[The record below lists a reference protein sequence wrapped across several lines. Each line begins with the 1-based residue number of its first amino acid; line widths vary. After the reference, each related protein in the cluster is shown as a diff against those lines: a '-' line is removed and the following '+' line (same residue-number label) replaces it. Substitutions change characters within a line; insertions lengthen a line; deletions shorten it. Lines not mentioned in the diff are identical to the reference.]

1 MAPPNVKIKHITRSP
16 SSSGDTRFPKLDE
29 CAHFHY
35 ENVELGPIKVLLCD
49 KQTDS
54 CKSSML
60 CSSSNKENETDHLCF
75 LITVISNSKKWV
87 VRRSYRN
94 FMFLDTQL
102 HRCVY
107 DRKYSLLPELQNL
120 SYDETKEE
128 EEYDDKIRNLLSEYL
143 ERFSQ
148 LAGSLINCGPVLN
161 WFELDNRGNRLIV
174 TDEAINTPAVA
185 AAYVVVPYCAQATDE
200 ISFDVGD
207 MISVIDM
214 PPPAES
220 SWWRGKKGFEV
231 GFFPSECVEVIGDKI
246 PHSFKLSNS
255 STKPVFR
262 RHGKL
267 IAFFRS
273 FLLSRPSRRKLKQS
287 GILKERVFGCDLGE
301 HLLNTGRD
309 IPMVLKCCAEFI
321 EEYGIVDGIYRL
333 SGVSS
338 NIQRLRLA
346 FDEDRPINLGDP
358 ATVHDIHSVA
368 SLLKMYFRELP
379 NPLLTYQLYDKFVS
393 AMQCNE
399 DVRLLK
405 VRDVVQQLPP
415 PHFRTLQYLLSHLAR
430 VASHGEETG
439 MTPKNI
445 AIVWAPNLLRSRDVE
460 NGGVGAL
467 HVVGVQAVLTEY
479 LIRFSD
485 LIFDDKGSLLSGS
498 ESEGLL
504 RARPKSLAISTPTK
518 LLSLEEA
525 RARALSTHLPSSQ
538 QKYIEVG
545 GGPDKLPSKYHTV
558 IELPSGK
565 SSLPKLKKSP
575 SGWKSFFSRGWYSG
589 STRDKSRP
597 SFRSRK
603 ASTGSLPHHSAF
615 MQEKPSVEMDIA
627 FGQRKKLRTVKS
639 AESLA
644 HCLKES
650 PSSTNKDDFSGTT
663 SHKSSP
669 QVSVE
674 SSHSFEMSSP
684 LSKSP
689 GLQKHTRSSSHESY
703 FESNSMDI
711 ISEPSFEE
719 DEHGLFYYVSE
730 QMRMLQDSQWSPDKN
745 KFKEDSVSMKSS
757 EFQDLAHQES
767 FEPEIEKNARKQ
779 KLSTSDEFAQ
789 AKYQKLNET
798 DQEMRGSS
806 VDSKTASSSAD
817 DTFDYDHMN
826 SNDNIWQTKDD
837 YNDTFSPKSEDL
849 TLDPIM
855 LYEAVI
861 NKRNSIISSSD
872 AENEPHD
879 RTVVER
885 YGNAE
890 TVLVEVHA
898 TQDSSSEEE
907 HYSPILPNSDKNVF
921 QPSNEANL
929 EDVPVLLYSPREEV
943 QDYKLNFS
951 DEDGSVSPTNMESDM
966 VLSCMESEPILDEER
981 VLEVNDVSVVEIL
994 EDKSDTIMS
1003 ENEIVS
1009 ASEISDE
1016 VCMEAPPDYVSET
1029 LVCESKDQSA
1039 EPESDLSNEME
1050 HKTKPSSLNI
1060 ATSENDTCHV
1070 DDFDSSHSFSINSP
1084 PSPVYPPKSL
1094 KLQEF
1099 QSLKTKMDKLPLHKK
1114 KQIHIPSPSSP
1125 VEEVRKKFEL
1135 RATNSHKGADSPTT
1149 ELKLRSQAR
1158 DLTPKLVKA
1167 FEVSEAVED
1176 TVICRQVSVPAMKT
1190 DSAIVKRHSEPPPK
1204 TSDSSSSE
1212 IVKRMSNKYESETS
1226 KLSKAIAERQ
1236 TAKPKALQPSLF
1248 TQLKIRKLQSLK
1260 ADSGNAPE
1268 PVDPWSDPI
1277 LDMQEDYHPIVT
1289 FLPSPT
1295 SEIDA
1300 PLKSSSASSESDL
1313 VLKQSDSED
1322 TIPKLVDCKDDLV
1335 VLEKQTKCE
1344 ENDLP
1349 TNVKLSKKDSTA
1361 ETVVVRTLVQTQ
1373 DDKSV
1378 SSGSSESENQQSN
1391 SKLSDTPES
1400 EAVKRERINRIK
1412 EERRAQLRE
1421 KLKQESF
1428 RMEAE
1433 EKERVQTKFRLR
1445 KDGSKHHLIS
1455 DSQEDHNKDMKK
1467 TDKAV
1472 ETDSTDMTETGTNC
1486 DLSSLVESF
1495 SNANQSESSSKSDAE
1510 ISNRSHKDVEFVSS
1524 RMQKCKSQQLS
1535 SGDFVQMQN
1544 KSNSGKK
1551 TRSSYEDNRKWLSM
1565 PPTDIRDKV
1574 AMFERSKD
1582 ANELCRLGPNGKFPQ
1597 KQSPSALASSFVR

>member
-1 MAPPNVKIKHITRSP
+1 MLMAPPNVKIKHITRSP

-35 ENVELGPIKVLLCD
+35 ENVELGPIQVFLCD
-49 KQTDS
+49 KQNDS

-60 CSSSNKENETDHLCF
+60 CSSSANKENENEHMCF
-75 LITVISNSKKWV
+75 LITVVSNSKKWV

-107 DRKYSLLPELQNL
+107 DRKYSLLQELPHLPQDDPK
-120 SYDETKEE
+120 DEDLE
-128 EEYDDKIRNLLSEYL
+128 DKIRNQLSEYL

-185 AAYVVVPYCAQATDE
+185 AAYVVVPYTAQATDE

-273 FLLSRPSRRKLKQS
+273 FLLSRPSRRRLKQS

-309 IPMVLKCCAEFI
+309 IPLVLKCCAEFI

-430 VASHGEETG
+430 VASHGEQTG

-467 HVVGVQAVLTEY
+467 HVVGIQAVLTEY

-485 LIFDDKGSLLSGS
+485 LIFDDKASFLSSS
-498 ESEGLL
+498 EQEGLL

-525 RARALSTHLPSSQ
+525 RARALSTHLPASQ

-545 GGPDKLPSKYHTV
+545 GGPEKLPSKYHTV

-565 SSLPKLKKSP
+565 HSLPKLKKSP

-597 SFRSRK
+597 SFRSARK

-615 MQEKPSVEMDIA
+615 MQEKPSADQDA
-627 FGQRKKLRTVKS
+627 SFGQRKKLRTVKS

-650 PSSTNKDDFSGTT
+650 PHSTNNDDFSGNT
-663 SHKSSP
+663 SCKSSP
-669 QVSVE
+669 HVSVE

-730 QMRMLQDSQWSPDKN
+730 QMRMLQDSSQWSTDKSTL
-745 KFKEDSVSMKSS
+745 KEDSVSMKSS
-757 EFQDLAHQES
+757 EFQDLFDQQTS
-767 FEPEIEKNARKQ
+767 EPEVEKNVRKQ

-789 AKYQKLNET
+789 TKYQKLNET
-798 DQEMRGSS
+798 DQEFIDPKNISS
-806 VDSKTASSSAD
+806 TDA
-817 DTFDYDHMN
+817 TFEFDHLN
-826 SNDNIWQTKDD
+826 SDDNIWETNDE
-837 YNDTFSPKSEDL
+837 YNDTFSPETEDL
-849 TLDPIM
+849 TLDPVL

-861 NKRNSIISSSD
+861 NKRNSVVSSSD
-872 AENEPHD
+872 TENEPND

-907 HYSPILPNSDKNVF
+907 HYSPVPDDSPQNAVV
-921 QPSNEANL
+921 QPIVDATFDLANL
-929 EDVPVLLYSPREEV
+929 PYSPGEEI

-951 DEDGSVSPTNMESDM
+951 DEDGSISPSNMESDPALVEERTLEEDEVAFETVEDRHGNVM
-966 VLSCMESEPILDEER
+966 SEIEVLQSSETHNEVSTEESNSPPVAVTPELEIKAVESSSCNLENLERKEKFVELNLETSKTVDSSLDE
-981 VLEVNDVSVVEIL
+981 
-994 EDKSDTIMS
+994 
-1003 ENEIVS
+1003 
-1009 ASEISDE
+1009 
-1016 VCMEAPPDYVSET
+1016 
-1029 LVCESKDQSA
+1029 
-1039 EPESDLSNEME
+1039 
-1050 HKTKPSSLNI
+1050 
-1060 ATSENDTCHV
+1060 
-1070 DDFDSSHSFSINSP
+1070 FDNSSFSIISP

-1094 KLQEF
+1094 KLHEF

-1125 VEEVRKKFEL
+1125 VDEVRKKFEL
-1135 RATNSHKGADSPTT
+1135 RASSSNKSIDSPTN
-1149 ELKLRSQAR
+1149 EIKFRSQVR
-1158 DLTPKLVKA
+1158 DLTPKLVKT
-1167 FEVSEAVED
+1167 FEVSETVELAGSQQ
-1176 TVICRQVSVPAMKT
+1176 TSTSALKT
-1190 DSAIVKRHSEPPPK
+1190 ESMIAKRHSEPPPK
-1204 TSDSSSSE
+1204 TIDSNTPTD
-1212 IVKRMSNKYESETS
+1212 IVKRMSNKYEIESTKSNKANSEKQTTKPS
-1226 KLSKAIAERQ
+1226 K
-1236 TAKPKALQPSLF
+1236 PLQPSLF

-1260 ADSGNAPE
+1260 AEPAPE

-1289 FLPSPT
+1289 YLPSPT
-1295 SEIDA
+1295 SE
-1300 PLKSSSASSESDL
+1300 PELSLKSSNEYSSESDL
-1313 VLKQSDSED
+1313 NFSKIDSISKPDESKIILSEKEILKDEEQPSSPNLRLSQKDLVTESINPSQAEKSSLNSESTLNSEIEIHQSN
-1322 TIPKLVDCKDDLV
+1322 PKL
-1335 VLEKQTKCE
+1335 
-1344 ENDLP
+1344 
-1349 TNVKLSKKDSTA
+1349 
-1361 ETVVVRTLVQTQ
+1361 
-1373 DDKSV
+1373 
-1378 SSGSSESENQQSN
+1378 SE
-1391 SKLSDTPES
+1391 TPES

-1433 EKERVQTKFRLR
+1433 EKEKVQTKFRLR
-1445 KDGSKHHLIS
+1445 KEGSKHHLLS
-1455 DSQEDHNKDMKK
+1455 DSQEEHCKDVKK
-1467 TDKAV
+1467 SDKAV
-1472 ETDSTDMTETGTNC
+1472 ETDSADITETGTNC
-1486 DLSSLVESF
+1486 DLSSPSENL
-1495 SNANQSESSSKSDAE
+1495 SNMTTKSDSSSKPDEDVISRCRKDSD
-1510 ISNRSHKDVEFVSS
+1510 STVS
-1524 RMQKCKSQQLS
+1524 RNQKCKSQQIT
-1535 SGDFVQMQN
+1535 SGDYVLLQN

-1551 TRSSYEDNRKWLSM
+1551 SMRSYEDNRKWLSM

-1582 ANELCRLGPNGKFPQ
+1582 TNELCRLGPNGKFPQ

>member
-1 MAPPNVKIKHITRSP
+1 MLMAPPNVKIKHITRSP

-35 ENVELGPIKVLLCD
+35 ENVELGPIQVFLCD
-49 KQTDS
+49 KQNDS

-60 CSSSNKENETDHLCF
+60 CSSSANKENENEHMCF
-75 LITVISNSKKWV
+75 LITVVSNSKKWV

-107 DRKYSLLPELQNL
+107 DRKYSLLQELPHLPQ
-120 SYDETKEE
+120 DEPKDEDFE
-128 EEYDDKIRNLLSEYL
+128 DKIRNQLSEYL

-185 AAYVVVPYCAQATDE
+185 AAYVVVPYTAQATDE

-309 IPMVLKCCAEFI
+309 IPLVLNCCAEFI

-430 VASHGEETG
+430 VASHGEQTG

-467 HVVGVQAVLTEY
+467 HVVGIQAVLTEY

-485 LIFDDKGSLLSGS
+485 LIFDEKASFLSSS
-498 ESEGLL
+498 EQEGLL

-525 RARALSTHLPSSQ
+525 RARALSTHLPTSQ

-545 GGPDKLPSKYHTV
+545 GGPEKLPSKYHTV
-558 IELPSGK
+558 IELPPGK
-565 SSLPKLKKSP
+565 HSLPKLKKSP

-597 SFRSRK
+597 SFRSARK

-615 MQEKPSVEMDIA
+615 MQEKPSADQDTS

-650 PSSTNKDDFSGTT
+650 PHSTNKDDFSGNT
-663 SHKSSP
+663 SCKSSP

-730 QMRMLQDSQWSPDKN
+730 QMRMLQDSSQWSADKSTI
-745 KFKEDSVSMKSS
+745 KDDSVSMKSS
-757 EFQDLAHQES
+757 EFQDLFYQRTS
-767 FEPEIEKNARKQ
+767 EPEAEKNVRKQ

-789 AKYQKLNET
+789 TKYQKLNET
-798 DQEMRGSS
+798 DQELKPFI
-806 VDSKTASSSAD
+806 DSKNASSSSD
-817 DTFDYDHMN
+817 VTFEFDHLN
-826 SNDNIWQTKDD
+826 SDDNIWQTKDD
-837 YNDTFSPKSEDL
+837 YNNFSPETEDL
-849 TLDPIM
+849 TLDPVL

-861 NKRNSIISSSD
+861 NKRSSVVSSSD
-872 AENEPHD
+872 TENEPND

-907 HYSPILPNSDKNVF
+907 HYSPVPDDSTERAVL
-921 QPSNEANL
+921 QPIVDTTFDLAAS
-929 EDVPVLLYSPREEV
+929 PYSPGEEI

-951 DEDGSVSPTNMESDM
+951 DEDGSISPSNIESDTA
-966 VLSCMESEPILDEER
+966 LAEER
-981 VLEVNDVSVVEIL
+981 TLE
-994 EDKSDTIMS
+994 
-1003 ENEIVS
+1003 ENEIALETADYRHEDAMFESKVLSSCENQNEFSIAESNS
-1009 ASEISDE
+1009 ALAVVVPVLESKVEASSDDLEDIKPKGNKPIELNLGTSEI
-1016 VCMEAPPDYVSET
+1016 
-1029 LVCESKDQSA
+1029 
-1039 EPESDLSNEME
+1039 
-1050 HKTKPSSLNI
+1050 I
-1060 ATSENDTCHV
+1060 
-1070 DDFDSSHSFSINSP
+1070 DSSVDEFENSSFSIISP

-1094 KLQEF
+1094 KLHEF

-1125 VEEVRKKFEL
+1125 VDEVRKKFEL
-1135 RATNSHKGADSPTT
+1135 RASSSSKSVESPTS
-1149 ELKLRSQAR
+1149 EIKFRSQAR

-1167 FEVSEAVED
+1167 FEVSETAEVASSQQ
-1176 TVICRQVSVPAMKT
+1176 TSANGSKT
-1190 DSAIVKRHSEPPPK
+1190 ESMLAKRHSEPPPK
-1204 TSDSSSSE
+1204 TIDSNTPTD
-1212 IVKRMSNKYESETS
+1212 IVKRMSNKYENESTKSNKISSE
-1226 KLSKAIAERQ
+1226 KQA
-1236 TAKPKALQPSLF
+1236 AKPKPLQPSLF

-1260 ADSGNAPE
+1260 AEPAPE

-1289 FLPSPT
+1289 YLSSPT
-1295 SEIDA
+1295 SESDVSLKPSNETSENDA
-1300 PLKSSSASSESDL
+1300 SCTQIESISKPIILSEKEISKDDEVQPSSPILKLSQKELVTELANPSPEEKPESTLNSEIETHLSN
-1313 VLKQSDSED
+1313 
-1322 TIPKLVDCKDDLV
+1322 PKL
-1335 VLEKQTKCE
+1335 
-1344 ENDLP
+1344 
-1349 TNVKLSKKDSTA
+1349 
-1361 ETVVVRTLVQTQ
+1361 
-1373 DDKSV
+1373 
-1378 SSGSSESENQQSN
+1378 SE
-1391 SKLSDTPES
+1391 TPES

-1433 EKERVQTKFRLR
+1433 EKEKVQTKFRLR
-1445 KDGSKHHLIS
+1445 KEGSKHHLLS
-1455 DSQEDHNKDMKK
+1455 DSQEDHCKDVKK
-1467 TDKAV
+1467 SDKAV
-1472 ETDSTDMTETGTNC
+1472 ETDSADITETGTNC
-1486 DLSSLVESF
+1486 DLSSPAENL
-1495 SNANQSESSSKSDAE
+1495 SNTAIKSDRSCKSDE
-1510 ISNRSHKDVEFVSS
+1510 DVISRCHKDSDSITS
-1524 RMQKCKSQQLS
+1524 RNQKCKSQQIS
-1535 SGDFVQMQN
+1535 SGDYVLLQN

-1551 TRSSYEDNRKWLSM
+1551 SMRSYEDSRKWLSM

-1582 ANELCRLGPNGKFPQ
+1582 TNELCRLGPNGKFPQ

>member
-1 MAPPNVKIKHITRSP
+1 MLDLARWLCPAMVPPIATCAR
-16 SSSGDTRFPKLDE
+16 RRDE
-29 CAHFHY
+29 HDY
-35 ENVELGPIKVLLCD
+35 E
-49 KQTDS
+49 
-54 CKSSML
+54 
-60 CSSSNKENETDHLCF
+60 
-75 LITVISNSKKWV
+75 
-87 VRRSYRN
+87 
-94 FMFLDTQL
+94 
-102 HRCVY
+102 
-107 DRKYSLLPELQNL
+107 
-120 SYDETKEE
+120 
-128 EEYDDKIRNLLSEYL
+128 
-143 ERFSQ
+143 
-148 LAGSLINCGPVLN
+148 A
-161 WFELDNRGNRLIV
+161 
-174 TDEAINTPAVA
+174 
-185 AAYVVVPYCAQATDE
+185 
-200 ISFDVGD
+200 VGD

-498 ESEGLL
+498 EQEGLL

-589 STRDKSRP
+589 STRDKNRP

-615 MQEKPSVEMDIA
+615 MQEKPSVEMDVS

-650 PSSTNKDDFSGTT
+650 PSSTNKDDFSGSA

-730 QMRMLQDSQWSPDKN
+730 QMRMLQDSQWSADKS
-745 KFKEDSVSMKSS
+745 KSKEDSVSMKSS
-757 EFQDLAHQES
+757 ELQDFTHQDS
-767 FEPEIEKNARKQ
+767 SEPEIEKNGRKQ
-779 KLSTSDEFAQ
+779 KLSTSDDFAQ
-789 AKYQKLNET
+789 TKYQKLNET

-806 VDSKTASSSAD
+806 LDSKTASSSAD
-817 DTFDYDHMN
+817 DTFDFDHMS
-826 SNDNIWQTKDD
+826 SNDGNIWQTKDD

-861 NKRNSIISSSD
+861 NKRSSITSSD
-872 AENEPHD
+872 AENEPNE

-907 HYSPILPNSDKNVF
+907 HYSPTLSNSDKNVF
-921 QPSNEANL
+921 QPSNEVNL
-929 EDVPVLLYSPREEV
+929 EDGAALLYSPGEEI

-951 DEDGSVSPTNMESDM
+951 DEDGSVSPSNMESDM
-966 VLSCMESEPILDEER
+966 ALSCMESEPILDEER
-981 VLEVNDVSVVEIL
+981 LLEVNDISIVEAL
-994 EDKSDTIMS
+994 EDKNDAIMS
-1003 ENEIVS
+1003 ESEVVP

-1016 VCMEAPPDYVSET
+1016 LCMDAPSDFISEP
-1029 LVCESKDQSA
+1029 LMCESQDESV
-1039 EPESDLSNEME
+1039 EPKLDILEEKEL
-1050 HKTKPSSLNI
+1050 KTKPSNLNLVI
-1060 ATSENDTCHV
+1060 SKSDTCHV
-1070 DDFDSSHSFSINSP
+1070 DEFDSSNSFSINSP

-1094 KLQEF
+1094 KVQEF
-1099 QSLKTKMDKLPLHKK
+1099 KSLKTKMEKLPLHKK

-1135 RATNSHKGADSPTT
+1135 RVTNSHKGVDSPTS
-1149 ELKLRSQAR
+1149 EPKFRSQTR

-1167 FEVSEAVED
+1167 FEVAEPVED
-1176 TVICRQVSVPAMKT
+1176 AAICRQASVSATKT
-1190 DSAIVKRHSEPPPK
+1190 DSTLAKRHSEPPPK
-1204 TSDSSSSE
+1204 TFDSSSSE
-1212 IVKRMSNKYESETS
+1212 IVKRMSNKYENDTA

-1236 TAKPKALQPSLF
+1236 TAKPKTLQPSLF

-1260 ADSGNAPE
+1260 ADSGNVPE

-1295 SEIDA
+1295 SETDA
-1300 PLKSSSASSESDL
+1300 PMKSCASSENDL
-1313 VLKQSDSED
+1313 TSKQSDSED
-1322 TIPKLVDCKDDLV
+1322 TIHKCVDCKNDLV
-1335 VLEKQTKCE
+1335 VCDKQIKCE
-1344 ENDLP
+1344 EADISANIKLPKDL
-1349 TNVKLSKKDSTA
+1349 TT
-1361 ETVVVRTLVQTQ
+1361 EVVNQTLVQTQ
-1373 DDKSV
+1373 DDKSECL
-1378 SSGSSESENQQSN
+1378 GSSESENQQSN
-1391 SKLSDTPES
+1391 SKLNDTPES

-1455 DSQEDHNKDMKK
+1455 DPQEDHSKDMKK

-1472 ETDSTDMTETGTNC
+1472 ETDSADLTETGTNC
-1486 DLSSLVESF
+1486 DLSSPMESF
-1495 SNANQSESSSKSDAE
+1495 SNINKSEISSKSDAE
-1510 ISNRSHKDVEFVSS
+1510 VSNRSHKDSEFVSS

-1535 SGDFVQMQN
+1535 SGDFVQLQN
-1544 KSNSGKK
+1544 KSNSGMK
-1551 TRSSYEDNRKWLSM
+1551 TRSSYEENRKWLSM

-1582 ANELCRLGPNGKFPQ
+1582 TNELCRLGPNGKFPQ